1 MPTAR
6 RSSTTLPPS
15 LAGRARYLD
24 YCLLFFCSLLFF
36 VCSLFL
42 CAYCVDTHFSVL
54 IVIVHYRF
62 PDTLTAVLLVARRR
76 RNHCIIGRVTGK
88 VFIAISLSS
97 MVMFSP
103 FFATVLVWAGFRL
116 ILLFLR
122 VWAGNW
128 SGTSRIG
135 QECACPSGPHGQ
147 KLYLIPF
154 FVITISLAQIEL
166 PDSHSSTFVSLY
178 LFITMSRH
186 PPIRACF
193 LRLYLSR
200 GQAPVVTTWQA

>member
-1 MPTAR
+1 M
-6 RSSTTLPPS
+6 
-15 LAGRARYLD
+15 
-24 YCLLFFCSLLFF
+24 FSLLLRFLLLLPALLHSTPCVYCEIPVLFNFCF
-36 VCSLFL
+36 VIANFAFSFL
-42 CAYCVDTHFSVL
+42 DTH
-54 IVIVHYRF
+54 
-62 PDTLTAVLLVARRR
+62 TAVLLVRRR
-76 RNHCIIGRVTGK
+76 RDT
-88 VFIAISLSS
+88 ASLGGSQEKFLLRYPS
-97 MVMFSP
+97 HPWSCFHLFCNGVGLGWLQIDF
-103 FFATVLVWAGFRL
+103 
-116 ILLFLR
+116 LLFLR